1 MRPNCYC
8 FPVSVGHIQPNT
20 NNPENKQQ
28 SKIFLNVFPKNQFE
42 ISSIYAAFLYIIYD
56 IIEIFVI
63 CMCSQSKSHGYHMSV
78 MWGKDAIRWA
88 GITHQWDHASNTPKF
103 ENVAA
108 IEYLPK
114 DVSIFFCTFWQIF
127 WSYSIELNHSVQN
140 MQKNSLNWDS
150 QLYALNAYGCDNEH
164 LYT

>member
-42 ISSIYAAFLYIIYD
+42 SSFIYAAFLFIIYAL
-56 IIEIFVI
+56 IEIFVI
-63 CMCSQSKSHGYHMSV
+63 CMCSQSKSHGYRMSV

-114 DVSIFFCTFWQIF
+114 DVSIFSMYILTDLLKLFYWTEAFGPKYAKEC
-127 WSYSIELNHSVQN
+127 IELR
-140 MQKNSLNWDS
+140 LT
-150 QLYALNAYGCDNEH
+150 ALRTKC
-164 LYT
+164 LRLW